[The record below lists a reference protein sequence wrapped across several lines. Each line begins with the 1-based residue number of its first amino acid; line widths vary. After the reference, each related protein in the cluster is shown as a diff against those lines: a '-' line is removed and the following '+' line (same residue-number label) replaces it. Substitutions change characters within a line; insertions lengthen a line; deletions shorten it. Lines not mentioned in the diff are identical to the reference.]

1 MRDRDVTGRGVENR
15 DDFLERLRARF
26 HSRARDTSGASGA
39 PGDALRDA
47 LRGNAL
53 LRRLFAE
60 PWKFSIVQVT
70 RLLHV
75 FFAPDK
81 SYTDFVREDL
91 LIRPHLSLAFPPS
104 DVISLEELA
113 PEEPVR
119 ADGTDTDGN
128 ATPETADE
136 DSHADEGDAFHARG
150 PRFRLTVSIPGLYGA
165 SSPLP
170 TFYVEDLLAEARE
183 DLSAGRDFL
192 DLINAPF
199 FGHFLHAGWFR
210 YRPMQAIL
218 EGQDLEL
225 AEKMLALGGLS
236 APFVRSLPLKPLQLA
251 PFCGLLNQ
259 YPRSAAGLQAF
270 LSGCLGVPCTV
281 EQCAEGCAAI
291 PPSQRCRLGTANSRL
306 GEDTSLGSRIADC
319 TGRITVHLHN
329 LSPEAMRR
337 FAGADGLRRIR
348 ENIDFYCTEPLE
360 ADIVLHL
367 ACPEQACTC
376 LGPDPETKARTS
388 PADDGTPVSFGQVLG
403 QDTWLGQG
411 TDSLPAQAPDRTARG
426 SAFFRGQRWLQNSE
440 NA

>member
-1 MRDRDVTGRGVENR
+1 MRDRDVTGRGFENR
-15 DDFLERLRARF
+15 DEFLERLRARF
-26 HSRARDTSGASGA
+26 RSRARDTSGA
-39 PGDALRDA
+39 PGDAIRD
-47 LRGNAL
+47 NAL
-53 LRRLFAE
+53 VRRLFAE

-81 SYTDFVREDL
+81 SYTDFVREEL

-113 PEEPVR
+113 PEEPPR
-119 ADGTDTDGN
+119 ADHADRSGTDGS
-128 ATPETADE
+128 AAPETADE
-136 DSHADEGDAFHARG
+136 DSHADAGDASPARG
-150 PRFRLTVSIPGLYGA
+150 PRFRITVSIPGLYGA
-165 SSPLP
+165 ASPLP

-192 DLINAPF
+192 DLVNAPF

-218 EGQDLEL
+218 EEQDLEL

-270 LSGCLGVPCTV
+270 LSGCLGVPSTV
-281 EQCAEGCAAI
+281 EQCAEGSAAI
-291 PPSQRCRLGTANSRL
+291 PKDQRCLLRLANARL
-306 GEDTSLGSRIADC
+306 GEDTSLGSQIADC
-319 TGRITVHLHN
+319 TGRITVHLHS
-329 LSPEAMRR
+329 LGPDAMRR
-337 FAGADGLRRIR
+337 LAGADGLRRIR
-348 ENIDFYCTEPLE
+348 KYIDFYCTEPLE

-376 LGPDPETKARTS
+376 LGPNPETEARTS
-388 PADDGTPVSFGQVLG
+388 PADDGPPVSFGQVLG

-411 TDSLPAQAPDRTARG
+411 TDSQPAQAPDRTARG